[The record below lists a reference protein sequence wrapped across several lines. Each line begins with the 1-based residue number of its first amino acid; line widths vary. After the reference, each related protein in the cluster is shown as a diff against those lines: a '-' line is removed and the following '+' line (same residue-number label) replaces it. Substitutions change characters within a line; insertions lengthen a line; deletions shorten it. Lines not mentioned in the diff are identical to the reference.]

1 MTGANIEDIPT
12 ECRRCHRIWDDRE
25 MVWGQVHRNEN
36 WWVCE
41 HCADS
46 IAWAERCIA
55 LLEEAK
61 HGKVKE

>member
-1 MTGANIEDIPT
+1 MTTLEDIPT
-12 ECRRCHRIWDDRE
+12 ECRRCHRIWDDSE
-25 MVWGQVHRNEN
+25 MMWVQVHRNEK